1 MIRQIRLGNGR
12 LPGRQPQFKLRLRD
26 SPPRISRWEITKGE
40 LIAVPA
46 ANRTK
51 PREAPSQARGKLKI
65 GDDWNAITII
75 ALSQSSPLK
84 AIAELVENSIDAK
97 ARTVTIT
104 RGREGGRHFLAIR
117 DDGEGVPR
125 DGDGHP
131 DFRYVAT
138 HICDSIKRRL
148 KADGAS
154 RIQGEFGIGLLSFWT
169 LGDELT
175 MTSTGADRRAYQM
188 VMRKGD
194 PGYTVAP
201 RRALFGDNGTELRIA
216 PLLDGIRGLSGEKIQ
231 WYLAA
236 ELRDRIRQTGVRI
249 TILDRLARKQ
259 YAVEP
264 RQYEGRLL
272 HQLPPLRT
280 ALGDVYTE
288 LYLNE
293 PSDTNA
299 VALYRQG
306 TRVIEDIT
314 ALDQLA
320 RPPWNLR
327 SLQGHID
334 APFVNLTPGT
344 RSGLIQDSAYAA
356 LCEALEPL
364 EQTLIELIEE
374 QRRAEEEQASRE
386 QLRAIQRAFREALL
400 ALPAE
405 EYDWFDIHA
414 RSPRP
419 GPDGASI
426 GDTGDALSEA
436 NDTTAGA
443 PEPGFGEER
452 QRQFFEFAGPLFGVA
467 VSPASCVVRVGD
479 AREFKA
485 LPRDRSRRRVV
496 EDLEFQWDLIE
507 GPGSLE
513 GARNQAVKFLAPA
526 EPGLARLRVTARQR
540 EVTCSAESLVTV
552 TRELQ
557 VPGSASVAT
566 QGLPGYT
573 FERAP
578 GETWRSRL
586 DARRNVIVVNNGHRD
601 FVYASRGKSLKLRYL
616 VRLYAK
622 ELVLRNFV
630 GMPADQLLER
640 MVELSLRTEE
650 HL

>member
-1 MIRQIRLGNGR
+1 L
-12 LPGRQPQFKLRLRD
+12 
-26 SPPRISRWEITKGE
+26 SAASRTNVRKAE
-40 LIAVPA
+40 
-46 ANRTK
+46 
-51 PREAPSQARGKLKI
+51 SQTRGKLRI

-97 ARTVTIT
+97 ARSVTIT
-104 RGREGGRHFLAIR
+104 RGREAGRHFLAIR

-125 DGDGHP
+125 DAEGRP

-148 KADGAS
+148 KAEGAA

-169 LGDELT
+169 IGEELM

-194 PGYTVAP
+194 QGYMVAP
-201 RRALFGDNGTELRIA
+201 RRALFGDAGTELRIA

-249 TILDRLARKQ
+249 TIIDRLSRKQ

-272 HQLPPLRT
+272 HQLPAVRT
-280 ALGDVYTE
+280 PLGDIYAE

-293 PSDTNA
+293 AADANA

-314 ALDQLA
+314 ALDHFA
-320 RPPWNLR
+320 RPPWTLR

-334 APFVNLTPGT
+334 APFVSLTPGT

-356 LCEALEPL
+356 LCDALAPL
-364 EQTLIELIEE
+364 EQKLVALIEE

-414 RSPRP
+414 RTARP
-419 GPDGASI
+419 TRQGNGTDK
-426 GDTGDALSEA
+426 TL
-436 NDTTAGA
+436 AGA
-443 PEPGFGEER
+443 VESDAPVPGAREPGLEEEK
-452 QRQFFEFAGPLFGVA
+452 QRQFFEFAGPLFSVSVA
-467 VSPASCVVRVGD
+467 PASCVVQVGN
-479 AREFKA
+479 ARELKA
-485 LPRDRSRRRVV
+485 LPRDRSRRRV
-496 EDLEFQWDLIE
+496 EQDLEFQWELIE
-507 GPGSLE
+507 GPGTLE
-513 GARNQAVKFLAPA
+513 GARNQAVMFLAPA
-526 EPGLARLRVTARQR
+526 EPGLARIKVSVRQR
-540 EVTCSAESLVTV
+540 EITCTGEGLITV
-552 TRELQ
+552 ARELQ
-557 VPGSASVAT
+557 LGGSASIAT

-578 GETWRSRL
+578 GETWRSRF
-586 DARRNVIVVNNGHRD
+586 DDKRNIIVINNGHRD

-616 VRLYAK
+616 IRLYAK
-622 ELVLRNFV
+622 ELVLRNFI
-630 GMPADQLLER
+630 GLPGDQLLER

-650 HL
+650 NL